1 MQSDDT
7 APRYFEDFAAG
18 ETFTTPE
25 VEVTTAEIIGFA
37 RLYDPQHFHTDPE
50 TAVDSVFGRHVG
62 SGWHTA
68 ALTMRLWFDHGPP
81 VAGGLV
87 GLGVDELRWGPL
99 HGGDRIHV
107 VGEVVETIPSRSGAP
122 RGVVRLRLR
131 TLTHRGTEAQHM
143 LSAILVPSRAA
154 AG

>member
-1 MQSDDT
+1 MAAS
-7 APRYFEDFAAG
+7 PRFFEDFSVG
-18 ETFTTPE
+18 ESFSTPE
-25 VEVTTAEIIGFA
+25 VEVTIGEIIEFA
-37 RLYDPQHFHTDPE
+37 TRYDPQHFHTDPE
-50 TAVDSVFGRHVG
+50 SAADSVFGGHVG

-99 HGGDRIHV
+99 RGGDRIRV
-107 VGEVVETIPSRSGAP
+107 IGEVVETIPSRSGAP

-131 TLTHRGTEAQHM
+131 TLSHRDTEVQHM
-143 LSAILVPSRAA
+143 VSAILVPTRPA